1 MRIPATALLILL
13 PFLLNAQTGNDSTG
27 LINKVFSFPSRSF
40 SFLSKKYN
48 SLTQNVERKTL
59 KALSRMQQRED
70 RLRAKIAATDS
81 VKAQQL
87 FGNAAL
93 KYQSLESRIAAPLET
108 SKTATLKE
116 YIPGVDSMQTTL
128 AFLSTKSLPGVSV
141 NSADLSRIGSL
152 QSEMQQ
158 LQGRL
163 QQANEAQ
170 DFLRER
176 ESQLKTQL
184 SGLGLTKQ
192 LVGMN
197 KEVYNYQEQLRQ
209 YKEILNDKEKLEQ
222 EVLSKATQIPAFKR
236 FWQQNSIFAS
246 LFPMPQSVTNDPS
259 TAVLGLPTRSQV
271 QAAVIGQAAPAQ
283 GAPAQ
288 GSPPQGS
295 MDGGSPSG
303 ALQQQITNGQDQAMD
318 AQGRLSQ
325 LGGGGSASNGNA
337 TMPDYTPNSQRTK
350 TFFKRIF
357 SFYSFQTESA
367 TPALPAIANIG
378 AGVGYKLSDKMQF
391 GFGAAYR
398 LGMGRSLNDISF
410 SSQGVSLRSFLNM
423 KFKGS
428 LWISG
433 GYEGDYLQAFS
444 KLRDLKIESLWQK
457 SALLGLMKKYKIGK
471 KEADITLLYDFL
483 AATHKA
489 TAQPLVFR
497 IGRSF

>member
-1 MRIPATALLILL
+1 
-13 PFLLNAQTGNDSTG
+13 
-27 LINKVFSFPSRSF
+27 
-40 SFLSKKYN
+40 
-48 SLTQNVERKTL
+48 
-59 KALSRMQQRED
+59 MQQRED

-81 VKAQQL
+81 VRAQQL
-87 FGNAAL
+87 FGNAAS
-93 KYQSLESRIAAPLET
+93 KYQNLESRIAAPLET
-108 SKTATLKE
+108 SKSAALKE
-116 YIPGVDSMQTTL
+116 YIPGIDSMQTTL
-128 AFLSTKSLPGVSV
+128 AFLSTKGLPGVSV
-141 NSADLSRIGSL
+141 NSGDLSKIGSL
-152 QSEMQQ
+152 QGEMQQ

-246 LFPMPQSVTNDPS
+246 LFPMPQSVTTDPS

-271 QAAVIGQAAPAQ
+271 QAAAIGQAATAQ
-283 GAPAQ
+283 GTPTQGSPTQGTSTQ

-295 MDGGSPSG
+295 MDGGNSSG
-303 ALQQQITNGQDQAMD
+303 ALQQQITNGQDQATD

-337 TMPDYTPNSQRTK
+337 TMPDYTPNSQRAK
-350 TFFKRIF
+350 TFLKRLF
-357 SFYSFQTESA
+357 FFYNFQTESA

-378 AGVGYKLSDKMQF
+378 AGMGYKLSDKVQF
-391 GFGAAYR
+391 GFGAAYK

-483 AATHKA
+483 AASHKN